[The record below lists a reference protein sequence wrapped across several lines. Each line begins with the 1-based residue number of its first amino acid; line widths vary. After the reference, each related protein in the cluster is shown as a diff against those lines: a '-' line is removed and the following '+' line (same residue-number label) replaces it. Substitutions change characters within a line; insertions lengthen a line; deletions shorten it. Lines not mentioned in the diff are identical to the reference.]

1 MFSFSDGELNNK
13 TARGFRK
20 ALGVFM
26 VLSLLCAFIFIAF
39 EAHHECEGEQCPI
52 CACLEECVRI
62 VRGLGDSLPILSA
75 LVVIY
80 VAAAMVS
87 LAESEE
93 IIFNT
98 PVLFKVRMND

>member
-1 MFSFSDGELNNK
+1 MFSFSDEELNKK

-52 CACLEECVRI
+52 CACL
-62 VRGLGDSLPILSA
+62 
-75 LVVIY
+75 
-80 VAAAMVS
+80 
-87 LAESEE
+87 
-93 IIFNT
+93 
-98 PVLFKVRMND
+98 

>member
-1 MFSFSDGELNNK
+1 MFSFSDGELNKK

-52 CACLEECVRI
+52 CACLEECVRT

-80 VAAAMVS
+80 VATVMVS